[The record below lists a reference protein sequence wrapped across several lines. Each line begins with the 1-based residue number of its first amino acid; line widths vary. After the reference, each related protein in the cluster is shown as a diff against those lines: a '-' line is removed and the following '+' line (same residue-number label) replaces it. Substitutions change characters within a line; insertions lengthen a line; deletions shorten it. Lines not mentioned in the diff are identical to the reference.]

1 MGVVQSKEVRAAKK
15 RFIALMTNLYKLVA
29 PHKASK
35 VPSFVKRYEA
45 NGMRVLM
52 KKLKEKYARSTG
64 KVPLI
69 FANME
74 RAVNDYE
81 SALVKMSKKPNN
93 GIFEKLGQYALS
105 IFNQPNANKNNNGA
119 SASPSSGSAAARATA
134 QTATQSSNSGSAKS
148 RTQDKAATTAAIAA
162 KKKVPI
168 RLPNIIGRPSRLL
181 EKKHI
186 VEILQKLP
194 MWCRRD
200 DWQNLYSLSR
210 DGVEMSTFLRKVEG
224 KSPTLLFMKTDLGDL
239 VGCFASHPWAP
250 TSAFFGSG
258 DSFLFTFRGDARGD
272 MGGGL
277 ECFVW
282 TGANHHFQFCQS
294 DSIAMGGGGG
304 LFGLYA
310 AEDFETCSSGACLTF
325 GNTCLTSQESFSC
338 IDVEV
343 FCFEIP

>member
-1 MGVVQSKEVRAAKK
+1 M
-15 RFIALMTNLYKLVA
+15 IVA
-29 PHKASK
+29 
-35 VPSFVKRYEA
+35 
-45 NGMRVLM
+45 
-52 KKLKEKYARSTG
+52 G

-186 VEILQKLP
+186 VE
-194 MWCRRD
+194 
-200 DWQNLYSLSR
+200 
-210 DGVEMSTFLRKVEG
+210 VT
-224 KSPTLLFMKTDLGDL
+224 
-239 VGCFASHPWAP
+239 
-250 TSAFFGSG
+250 
-258 DSFLFTFRGDARGD
+258 
-272 MGGGL
+272 GGL
-277 ECFVW
+277 GIVSWLCV
-282 TGANHHFQFCQS
+282 C
-294 DSIAMGGGGG
+294 
-304 LFGLYA
+304 
-310 AEDFETCSSGACLTF
+310 ACVVMCVVMCVGVTAR
-325 GNTCLTSQESFSC
+325 EK
-338 IDVEV
+338 
-343 FCFEIP
+343 